1 MTKTMKTN
9 ARGEKKNF
17 DTVDGMMPF
26 AISVNTDGYEGD
38 DAQTDII
45 IENDGAGVL
54 HDVAVEINGEVQ
66 YFSNVKQL
74 KFTTMGSLERE
85 DLAEML
91 RWVADQLDV

>member
-1 MTKTMKTN
+1 MGENRKTTP
-9 ARGEKKNF
+9 AIRQ
-17 DTVDGMMPF
+17 MMPF

-54 HDVAVEINGEVQ
+54 HDVAVEADGEVQ

-74 KFTTMGSLERE
+74 KFTSE
-85 DLAEML
+85 DFRCLVVITVALVVIACTRLFVPGLA
-91 RWVADQLDV
+91 

>member
-1 MTKTMKTN
+1 MTKVMKTN
-9 ARGEKKNF
+9 ARGEKKQF

-45 IENDGAGVL
+45 IENDGVL
-54 HDVAVEINGEVQ
+54 HDVAVETDGEVQ

>member
-9 ARGEKKNF
+9 ARGEKKRF
-17 DTVDGMMPF
+17 DTIDGMMPF
-26 AISVNTDGYEGD
+26 AISVNTDGYKGD
-38 DAQTDII
+38 NAQTDII

>member
-9 ARGEKKNF
+9 ARGEKKRF
-17 DTVDGMMPF
+17 DTIDGMMPF

-38 DAQTDII
+38 NAQTDII
-45 IENDGAGVL
+45 FENDGACVL

-66 YFSNVKQL
+66 DFSNVKQL